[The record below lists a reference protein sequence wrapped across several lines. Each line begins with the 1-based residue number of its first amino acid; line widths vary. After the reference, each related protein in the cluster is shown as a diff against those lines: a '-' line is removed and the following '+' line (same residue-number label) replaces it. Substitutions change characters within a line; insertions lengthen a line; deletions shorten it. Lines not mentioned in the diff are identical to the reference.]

1 MGRARHPSA
10 GGWGA
15 VCGGGWPHKEIT
27 RKRGRDTESSQMRMQ
42 LLPRPEGGPAL
53 PVSGSVLGGWTWG
66 TAGPLPLPFRHSA
79 AAWQCLLHPEGH
91 GGS

>member
-1 MGRARHPSA
+1 MGRAKHPSA

-15 VCGGGWPHKEIT
+15 VGGLAPHKEIS
-27 RKRGRDTESSQMRMQ
+27 RKRGRDTGSSQMRMH
-42 LLPRPEGGPAL
+42 LLLRPEGGPAL

-66 TAGPLPLPFRHSA
+66 TARPLPLPFRHST
-79 AAWQCLLHPEGH
+79 AAWQCLLHPKSH